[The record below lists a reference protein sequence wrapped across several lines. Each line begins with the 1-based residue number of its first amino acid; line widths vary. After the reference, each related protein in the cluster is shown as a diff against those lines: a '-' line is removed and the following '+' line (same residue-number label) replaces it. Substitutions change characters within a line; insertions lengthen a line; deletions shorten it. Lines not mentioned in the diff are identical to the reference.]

1 MSVIAI
7 MVQSFKKGSVVRN
20 VAKSNNSSAKMK
32 KKQQKSKQAKLG
44 SSLKLPKNQ
53 WRNEALDDR
62 ALSKAIAKASEA
74 KVAAKLFQGGGR
86 IGLSDITQKGKELN
100 KEMRRNQVKKK
111 LTKVEEKLKIL
122 QENQAIVD
130 DTV

>member
-1 MSVIAI
+1 M
-7 MVQSFKKGSVVRN
+7 
-20 VAKSNNSSAKMK
+20 
-32 KKQQKSKQAKLG
+32 
-44 SSLKLPKNQ
+44 KLPKNQ

-62 ALSKAIAKASEA
+62 AFSKAIAKASEA

>member
-1 MSVIAI
+1 
-7 MVQSFKKGSVVRN
+7 MVQSFKKGSNVRN
-20 VAKSNNSSAKMK
+20 VGKSNNSAKIK